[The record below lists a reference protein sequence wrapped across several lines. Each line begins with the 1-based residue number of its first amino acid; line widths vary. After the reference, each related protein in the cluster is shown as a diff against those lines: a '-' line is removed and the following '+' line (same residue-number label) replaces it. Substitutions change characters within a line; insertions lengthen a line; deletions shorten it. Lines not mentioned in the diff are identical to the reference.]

1 MLFRVFE
8 LPPMIE
14 DVRVEYLARLPACQ
28 HDARAKGCYK
38 SQGTGAVP
46 FQWCGKKCIGEIP
59 ISPNVAHSGIANPPQ
74 SLQYR
79 VVCPKSSSLKELIT

>member
-28 HDARAKGCYK
+28 HDARAKGCYRL
-38 SQGTGAVP
+38 QGTEAVP
-46 FQWCGKKCIGEIP
+46 FQWCGNKCIGEIP
-59 ISPNVAHSGIANPPQ
+59 ISPNVAHSGMANPPQ
-74 SLQYR
+74 SL
-79 VVCPKSSSLKELIT
+79 